1 VRVGVEVRRDLLS
14 DGDGHGGG
22 AELLA
27 VVCGDGGGE
36 GGGDEGE
43 LHFDGCCRLFSLKV
57 DWKKGYRGNR
67 FEVMKVVNVVVSKE

>member
-1 VRVGVEVRRDLLS
+1 MGWFGFGLDLGQDLLS

-22 AELLA
+22 ADLLA

-43 LHFDGCCRLFSLKV
+43 LHFDGWCCLFVWSEQG
-57 DWKKGYRGNR
+57 D
-67 FEVMKVVNVVVSKE
+67 